1 MSKIKAKLVDSLVG
15 YTAAARV
22 YDQKQNYLDSFEKGK
37 LLPLLG
43 TVVSKKIL
51 DIGAGTGRISGAL
64 SAQGADVV
72 ALDISEAMLQVLHK
86 KFPNIKTMVAD
97 GELLPFDDEVFDV
110 VVAAFFIVH
119 LKDPTRFFSEAYRV
133 LRTGGILLV
142 TNINQNDP
150 PLVKTPQ
157 GTIKIISYYHRPE
170 KIRELLGEELFL
182 LKKDF
187 FINEGETWVNQIIV
201 AEK

>member
-1 MSKIKAKLVDSLVG
+1 MSKTKVKLVDSSFG
-15 YTAAARV
+15 YTAAASV

-51 DIGAGTGRISGAL
+51 DIGAGTGRISGVL
-64 SAQGADVV
+64 SAHGADVV

-86 KFPNIKTMVAD
+86 KFPNIKTVVAD

-119 LKDPTRFFSEAYRV
+119 LKDPMRFFSEAYRV
-133 LRTGGILLV
+133 LRPGGILLV
-142 TNINQNDP
+142 TNINQKDP
-150 PLVKTPQ
+150 PLVKTSQ

-170 KIRELLGEELFL
+170 KIRELLVEQLFL
-182 LKKDF
+182 LRKDF
-187 FINEGETWVNQIIV
+187 FIKEGETWVNQIIV